1 MTEEKKDKMIGELL
15 FETNDLGLATYLRLE
30 GMELKNMSKVRG
42 KTVFCFIDRENRKKL
57 VQDYFGG
64 KARVDPLLY
73 KNLLRDLKIFTINN
87 G

>member
-1 MTEEKKDKMIGELL
+1 MNEEKKNIQIGELL

-30 GMELKNMSKVRG
+30 GMEIKKTTKIRG
-42 KTVFCFIDRENRKKL
+42 RTIFCFLDKENRKKL

-73 KNLLRDLKIFTINN
+73 KNMLRDLKVFTINN